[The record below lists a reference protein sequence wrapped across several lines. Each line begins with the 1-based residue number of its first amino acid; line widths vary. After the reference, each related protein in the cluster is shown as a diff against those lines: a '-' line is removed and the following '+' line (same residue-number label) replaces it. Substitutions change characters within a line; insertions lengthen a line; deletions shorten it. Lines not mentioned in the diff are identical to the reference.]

1 MTSRE
6 IRQIRRDTGYI
17 LQSNEVSTRSLR
29 IAQRNAR
36 KRKANVSEN
45 DKDKANEANI
55 PSKVKLKRNVVSR
68 QSLESIGKTMR
79 TSTSNL
85 TQSSKSPSKDDT
97 VLDEELKTQG
107 KIPHIRTLHD
117 SNDIVND
124 FANTNENETKTH
136 NSNSSNAMNE
146 LNNID
151 LDTISDDMSNTDTDK
166 RNEESSSQ
174 QNNINLDKISDDMSN
189 ADTDKRRSSPR
200 IAKLNAVECMKQLLL
215 PPMPAEL
222 S

>member
-6 IRQIRRDTGYI
+6 IRRIRRDTGYI

-55 PSKVKLKRNVVSR
+55 PSKVKPKRNVVSR
-68 QSLESIGKTMR
+68 QSLESIGKSMR
-79 TSTSNL
+79 ASTSNL

-107 KIPHIRTLHD
+107 KMPQIRTLHD

-124 FANTNENETKTH
+124 FANTNENEKKTC

-151 LDTISDDMSNTDTDK
+151 LDIVSNDMSN
-166 RNEESSSQ
+166 
-174 QNNINLDKISDDMSN
+174 M
-189 ADTDKRRSSPR
+189 DTDKRRSSP
-200 IAKLNAVECMKQLLL
+200 
-215 PPMPAEL
+215 
-222 S
+222 